1 MQLHPA
7 VRKLEKACIQYRQA
21 LHRIPEICFAE
32 YKTQAY
38 LLRQLR
44 RFAPDRLETPA
55 LTGVKAVYL
64 AENPLGTLAFRAD
77 TDGLSIDEETG
88 APYASIHAGR
98 MHGCGHDGHMTVL
111 LLLARLI
118 HTHRD
123 TLRYNV
129 VLLFQPA
136 EEGRGGAR
144 LMIEQGALQDPP
156 VERIYG
162 LHVWPAV
169 PRGKIGVRWGPM
181 MARTS
186 EFDVIVHGKSAHGA
200 SPQMGVDAVVA
211 AAELISLMQTAISR
225 SVDPHQDALLTI
237 GKISGGTARN
247 IIADRVELNA
257 TLRVFNDEVFDQLS
271 ERLRAM
277 LGGLEVATGAR
288 FELHPLMHYPCVN
301 NPRPLV
307 EEFYTHMPPEEL
319 YLTDPVM
326 AAEDFAFYQQSTP
339 GLFLFLGVEGGKNA
353 QQPLHSG
360 RFDFDEELLL
370 CGVEVYRRILGLC
383 EGSAPA

>member
-1 MQLHPA
+1 MRLHPD
-7 VRKLEKACIQYRQA
+7 VQRLEKACVRHRQA
-21 LHRIPEICFAE
+21 LHRIPETCFAE
-32 YKTQAY
+32 HKTQAY
-38 LLRQLR
+38 ILRQLQKC
-44 RFAPDRLETPA
+44 APDRLETLA
-55 LTGVKAVYL
+55 QTGVKAVYF
-64 AENPLGTLAFRAD
+64 APDARGTLAFRAD
-77 TDGLSIDEETG
+77 TDGLGLVEETG
-88 APYASIHAGR
+88 APYASVHAGR
-98 MHGCGHDGHMTVL
+98 MHGCGHDGHMTML
-111 LLLARLI
+111 LLLARLV
-118 HTHRD
+118 HKRRAE
-123 TLRYNV
+123 LRHNV

-144 LMIEQGALQDPP
+144 TMIQEGALSDPP
-156 VERIYG
+156 VDCIYG
-162 LHVWPAV
+162 MHVWPSV

-257 TLRVFNDEVFDQLS
+257 TLRVFSGEVFEQLAQ
-271 ERLRAM
+271 RLRAM
-277 LGGLEVATGAR
+277 LSGLEVATGAR
-288 FELHPLMHYPCVN
+288 FEFRPLMHYPCVN

-307 EEFYTHMPPEEL
+307 EEFYTCMAPEEL
-319 YLTDPVM
+319 YLCDPVM
-326 AAEDFAFYQQSTP
+326 AAEDFAFYQQEIP

-353 QQPLHSG
+353 QPLHNS
-360 RFDFDEELLL
+360 RFDFDEALLL
-370 CGVEVYRRILGLC
+370 NGVEVYRRLLGLGGAP
-383 EGSAPA
+383 ESA

>member
-1 MQLHPA
+1 MRLHPA
-7 VRKLEKACIQYRQA
+7 VQKLERAAAQHRQA
-21 LHRIPEICFAE
+21 LHRIPETCFNE

-38 LLRQLR
+38 LLRQLQKC
-44 RFAPDRLETPA
+44 APDRLDTLA
-55 LTGVKAVYL
+55 QTGVKAVYF
-64 AENPLGTLAFRAD
+64 AKEPLGTLAFRAD
-77 TDGLSIDEETG
+77 TDGLSISEETG
-88 APYASIHAGR
+88 ASYASAHAGR
-98 MHGCGHDGHMTVL
+98 MHGCGHDGHMTML
-111 LLLARLI
+111 LLLAGLLAA
-118 HTHRD
+118 HRD
-123 TLRYNV
+123 TLRYNT

-144 LMIEQGALQDPP
+144 TMIEAGALENPAVD
-156 VERIYG
+156 RIYG
-162 LHVWPAV
+162 MHLWPTV

-237 GKISGGTARN
+237 GKIGGGTARN

-257 TLRVFNDEVFDQLS
+257 TLRVFSDEVFDQLTA
-271 ERLRAM
+271 RLRAM
-277 LGGLEVATGAR
+277 LGGLEVATGAQ
-288 FELHPLMHYPCVN
+288 FELRPLMHYPCVD

-307 EEFYTHMPPEEL
+307 EELYTHVAPGEL
-319 YLTDPVM
+319 YLCDPVM
-326 AAEDFAFYQQSTP
+326 AAEDFAFYQQRVP
-339 GLFLFLGVEGGKNA
+339 GLFLFLGVEGGKNRA
-353 QQPLHSG
+353 PLHNS

-370 CGVEVYRRILGLC
+370 HGVEVYRRILGLC
-383 EGSAPA
+383 AEDAPA